1 MMTKIRMGVVSA
13 AALGTA
19 AFVIPAGGA
28 QALSAAPQAKTATV
42 QTQQTQADAQA
53 TRCWGKKV
61 TLRSAVLRYTEC
73 DRGRLRL
80 VRGVVDDTRNN
91 GRCARAKVRFVPS
104 GATKVYKDCGGRP
117 TYFNTGW
124 RVAADARVTLTG

>member
-1 MMTKIRMGVVSA
+1 MMTKIRMGVVGA

-19 AFVIPAGGA
+19 VFVIPAGGA
-28 QALSAAPQAKTATV
+28 QALSAAPHSKTVTV
-42 QTQQTQADAQA
+42 QSQQADAQA
-53 TRCWGKKV
+53 TRCWNKRV
-61 TLRSAVLRYTEC
+61 TVRSAVLRYTEC

-124 RVAADARVTLTG
+124 KVAADARVTLTG